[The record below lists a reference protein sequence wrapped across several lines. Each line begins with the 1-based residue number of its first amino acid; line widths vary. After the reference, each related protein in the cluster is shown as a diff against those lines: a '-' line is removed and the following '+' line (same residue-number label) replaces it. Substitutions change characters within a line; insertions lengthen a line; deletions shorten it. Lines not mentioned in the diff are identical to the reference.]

1 MLKHSPYV
9 NEIWLYAISKS
20 TNNITTYLI
29 DVNPRWSRSNAG
41 EVVTSPITSHI
52 SIRNQASGSKLNH
65 ILNVSYFVLMVSSY
79 EEEIPELLPKEEIK
93 ARNWKSRK
101 AKISLNRRQI
111 LFEEC
116 LLNNSS
122 LVGQYDREILL
133 LGGIRDRCCLS
144 SRRLSVPPVDV
155 QQWVIFISKTR
166 EWGWETSIASRT
178 TCLLDSHPD
187 N

>member
-1 MLKHSPYV
+1 MKYFEEYQH
-9 NEIWLYAISKS
+9 
-20 TNNITTYLI
+20 LI
-29 DVNPRWSRSNAG
+29 DVILRWSRTCSNAG
-41 EVVTSPITSHI
+41 EVVTSPVTSHI
-52 SIRNQASGSKLNH
+52 SFRNQASGSKLNH

-79 EEEIPELLPKEEIK
+79 EEEIAERLPKEERK

-101 AKISLNRRQI
+101 AKISVNRRQI

-122 LVGQYDREILL
+122 LVGQYEREILL

-144 SRRLSVPPVDV
+144 SRRLSVPPVNV

-178 TCLLDSHPD
+178 TCLLDSHPGAGCSKPG
-187 N
+187 